1 MGENEQVAA
10 QASTDREEIRQQ
22 IAERLTAAREKTG
35 LGIEDVAD
43 RLKLPPAYLRAFESG
58 DWRDMPEEVY
68 TLGFLRQ
75 YAGFVGLDL
84 SDDIHRLKSG
94 DYHLTKPVTAP
105 EPPTAPTRKWA
116 IISAILFIV
125 FFVLFNLMH
134 NDSEKTSA
142 PVIEQPAPA
151 APEPLAA
158 EAPQTPEPQAAVLQA
173 ATEPAAEIRHVPDT
187 PAVTMHRFTFLARDK
202 AVWLQ
207 VFSPEHK
214 LIREALLQANERLRI
229 EVTFSELRLTCGNAA
244 ALQVSVDGNIV
255 YPSGSLGVEGE
266 VLRDFKLTV
275 PAGP

>member
-10 QASTDREEIRQQ
+10 QAGTDREEIRQQ
-22 IAERLTAAREKTG
+22 IAKRLTAAREKMG
-35 LGIEDVAD
+35 LGIEDVAE
-43 RLKLPPAYLRAFESG
+43 RLKLPPGYLRAFESG

-84 SDDIHRLKSG
+84 SNDIHRLKSG
-94 DYHLTKPVTAP
+94 DYRLTKPVTAP

-116 IISAILFIV
+116 IVSAILFIV
-125 FFVLFNLMH
+125 FFILFNLMR
-134 NDSEKTSA
+134 NESEKTPT
-142 PVIEQPAPA
+142 PVIEPPAPA
-151 APEPLAA
+151 APEPVPA
-158 EAPQTPEPQAAVLQA
+158 EAPQTPEPRAAVPQT
-173 ATEPAAEIRHVPDT
+173 ATEPAAEMPHAPHAQAAI
-187 PAVTMHRFTFLARDK
+187 MHRFTFLARDK

-214 LIREALLQANERLRI
+214 LIREALLQANEHLRI
-229 EVTFSELRLTCGNAA
+229 EVTFSELLLTCGNAA
-244 ALQVSVDGNIV
+244 ALQISVDGNIV